1 MLEERALLSVNPT
14 LGDVFYIEMENH
26 NLLQPSS
33 VTSPQQLAGNPAA
46 PYLNSLMTPG
56 NPNAAQ
62 TSYAINYYN
71 AQYNLPSVSIHPS
84 EPNYVW
90 QEAGLTGPL
99 NDADPYANTPNNI
112 VNAPNLSALLQNA
125 GIPWK
130 SYQEDI
136 DLATTAGANGNIP
149 GNIGAPGMPP
159 FLTST
164 VAPQSQ
170 WTVPTSSFSG
180 NSSAYTN
187 AYNGSN
193 QYNFAV
199 KHDGQ
204 LFFTATNGGSDTAPN
219 FSPLNPEAKYYAPL
233 QQLQTDLNNNTVA
246 RYNLITPDQYND
258 MHSSLTGG
266 FTYNGTHY
274 TGDQAAV
281 AEGDNFLSIIIPKI
295 EASQAYKNNGAIVI
309 WYDESEGGNT
319 TQFTL
324 PEVVISPL
332 AKGNAY
338 QSTLPYTHSSDLKS
352 MQELFGV
359 SAPGGGFLGDAST
372 PGTNDLSDM
381 FKPGA
386 LTPPVQA
393 VEGLPLVNAPVASL
407 TTPLV
412 PGNLLVSESVYQGT
426 ASTVTVG
433 QTLPPNQTVPPGVAA
448 IADGTYPTVF
458 NNNTV
463 DGSFGVTA
471 PIYLDQLTTYGIPV
485 GSPMN
490 VTAEAA
496 AAGISLSTSFSS
508 KSELSLNLSPDGTA
522 VTFMGYDSAINQLDV
537 SNSNT
542 PNPVD
547 PTNPVL
553 SQVQRAV
560 GQIDANGN
568 LQVTPVNAYSG
579 NNGRAAILAN
589 GKYYMTGNAGNSGS
603 GVTGT
608 TLSQLSDNT
617 GVQMIVPGSSDPN
630 TTVVGQVNGVFGN
643 TKGYQRGFSITNT
656 NPLTGQPYSTTPDKT
671 GKDDN
676 FRGETIF
683 NSTLYVTK
691 GSGSNGINTVY
702 QVGAAGSLPTLA
714 NAGTTPI
721 TILPGFPTNLASS
734 TQFFP
739 FGIWFANATTLY
751 VADEGD
757 GKLADAAT
765 DPNAG
770 LEKWSLVNGVWNL
783 DYTLQNGLNLGVPYT
798 VPGYPTGT
806 NPVTG
811 MPWSPETDGLRNITG
826 KVNGDG
832 TVTIYA
838 ITSTV
843 SGSGDQGA
851 DPNKL
856 VAITDNLSAPTL
868 PTSEQFTTMKSAGS
882 GEVLRGVSFT
892 PTPTLTGTTATINWG
907 DGTLPTQGTVSLSG
921 NTYTV
926 TGTHTYNK
934 EGTYPIMTTFTQ
946 QGYNTTV
953 FTTTVHNTAVVQD
966 NIGILLLDASGKGA
980 LTASGN
986 ASVSVTGSHGAIV
999 VDSSNGSA
1007 AIASG
1012 NAIVSAGDFD
1022 ATGTSTSGNGTLP
1035 APVDTDEAPLADP
1048 LAYLSAP
1055 AVPTTVQS
1063 TKTLKVSSSM
1073 TLQPGLYI
1081 GGIDISGS
1089 AHVTLEPGLYY
1100 LEGDGFTVSGSAIVT
1115 DKGKGVLLYNAPG
1128 KASGGITISGGA
1140 SVTLSGLSATQVS
1153 DLGLTG
1159 NGYVGLAIFEDRNYS
1174 ASLSVTGSGTLNV
1187 TGTVYAADAKVEVSS
1202 NGSLNLKGD
1211 AKKKFASHLLVAD
1224 LTVSGNAAVSVD
1236 TSDNYLE
1243 PL

>member
-1 MLEERALLSVNPT
+1 MLRTWRTAPGKLFGRSRSKTIRRTPLRLEMLEERALLSVNPT

-180 NSSAYTN
+180 TSSAYTN

-219 FSPLNPEAKYYAPL
+219 FSPLNPEAKYYVPL
-233 QQLQTDLNNNTVA
+233 QQLQMDLNNNTVG

-258 MHSSLTGG
+258 MHSSLNTN
-266 FTYNGTHY
+266 FTYNGVTY
-274 TGDQAAV
+274 AANTDQEAV
-281 AEGDNFLSIIIPKI
+281 ALGDNFLSKIIPMI

-309 WYDESEGGNT
+309 WYDETENGNT
-319 TQFTL
+319 TQFTV

-393 VEGLPLVNAPVASL
+393 TEGTPLVNAPVASL

-448 IADGTYPTVF
+448 IANGTYPTVF

-463 DGSFGVTA
+463 DGSFGVTS
-471 PIYLDQLTTYGIPV
+471 PIYLDQLTTYGLLV

-490 VTAEAA
+490 VTAQAA

-589 GKYYMTGNAGNSGS
+589 GNYYMTGNAGNSGS

-608 TLSQLSDNT
+608 TLGQLSNNT

-630 TTVVGQVNGVFGN
+630 TTVVGQANGVFGA
-643 TKGYQRGFSITNT
+643 TKGYQNGFAVQQI
-656 NPLTGQPYSTTPDKT
+656 NPLTGLPYGPADKS

-683 NSTLYVTK
+683 NNTLYVTK
-691 GSGSNGINTVY
+691 GSGGNGINTVY
-702 QVGAAGSLPTLA
+702 QVGTAGSLPTLA
-714 NAGTTPI
+714 NAGSQPI
-721 TILPGFPTNLASS
+721 TILPGFPTTLASS
-734 TQFFP
+734 SSANFFP
-739 FGIWFANATTLY
+739 FGIWFANSTTLY

-757 GKLADAAT
+757 GTLADAAT

-770 LEKWSLVNGVWNL
+770 LEKWSLDQATGLWHL
-783 DYTLQNGLNLGVPYT
+783 DYTLQNGLNLGVQYT
-798 VPGYPTGT
+798 VPGYPTGN

-811 MPWSPETDGLRNITG
+811 LPWSPETDGLRNITG

-856 VAITDNLSAPTL
+856 VAITDNLSSTTL
-868 PTSEQFTTMKSAGS
+868 PTSEQFTTMKSAGN

-926 TGTHTYNK
+926 TGTHTYEK
-934 EGTYPIMTTFTQ
+934 EGDYPITTTITQ
-946 QGYNTTV
+946 QGYNATV
-953 FTTTVHNTAVVQD
+953 FTTTVNNTATVA
-966 NIGILLLDASGKGA
+966 DA
-980 LTASGN
+980 
-986 ASVSVTGSHGAIV
+986 
-999 VDSSNGSA
+999 
-1007 AIASG
+1007 
-1012 NAIVSAGDFD
+1012 
-1022 ATGTSTSGNGTLP
+1022 
-1035 APVDTDEAPLADP
+1035 
-1048 LAYLSAP
+1048 
-1055 AVPTTVQS
+1055 
-1063 TKTLKVSSSM
+1063 
-1073 TLQPGLYI
+1073 
-1081 GGIDISGS
+1081 
-1089 AHVTLEPGLYY
+1089 
-1100 LEGDGFTVSGSAIVT
+1100 
-1115 DKGKGVLLYNAPG
+1115 
-1128 KASGGITISGGA
+1128 
-1140 SVTLSGLSATQVS
+1140 GLSATGKNIAGLEGAS
-1153 DLGLTG
+1153 TDLGGPEATT
-1159 NGYVGLAIFEDRNYS
+1159 DYS
-1174 ASLSVTGSGTLNV
+1174 ATI
-1187 TGTVYAADAKVEVSS
+1187 
-1202 NGSLNLKGD
+1202 
-1211 AKKKFASHLLVAD
+1211 HL
-1224 LTVSGNAAVSVD
+1224 GRRRHR
-1236 TSDNYLE
+1236 
-1243 PL
+1243 

>member
-1 MLEERALLSVNPT
+1 MLRTRRTAPAKLFGRSRSKTIRRTPLRLEMLEERALLSVSST
-14 LGDVFYIEMENH
+14 IGDVFYIDMENH

-33 VTSPQQLAGNPAA
+33 VTSPQQPQQLAGNPAA

-180 NSSAYTN
+180 TSSAYTN

-193 QYNFAV
+193 QYNFAP

-219 FSPLNPEAKYYAPL
+219 FSPLNPEASHYAPL
-233 QQLQTDLNNNTVA
+233 QQLQTDLNNNTVG

-258 MHSSLTGG
+258 MHSSLNTN
-266 FTYNGTHY
+266 FTYNGVTY
-274 TGDQAAV
+274 AANTDQEAV
-281 AEGDNFLSIIIPKI
+281 ALGDNFLSKIIPMI

-309 WYDESEGGNT
+309 WYDETEGGNT

-393 VEGLPLVNAPVASL
+393 TEGTPLVNAPVASL

-463 DGSFGVTA
+463 DGSFGVTS
-471 PIYLDQLTTYGIPV
+471 PIYLDQLTTYGLLV
-485 GSPMN
+485 GSPIN

-589 GKYYMTGNAGNSGS
+589 GNYYMTGNAGNSGS
-603 GVTGT
+603 SVTGT
-608 TLSQLSDNT
+608 TLGQLSNNT

-630 TTVVGQVNGVFGN
+630 TTVVGQANGVFGD
-643 TKGYQRGFSITNT
+643 TKGYQNGFAVQQI
-656 NPLTGQPYSTTPDKT
+656 NPLTNLPYGPADKS

-683 NSTLYVTK
+683 NNTLYVTK
-691 GSGSNGINTVY
+691 GSGGNGINTVY
-702 QVGAAGSLPTLA
+702 QVGTAGSLPTLA
-714 NAGTTPI
+714 NAGSQPI
-721 TILPGFPTNLASS
+721 TILPGFPTTLASS
-734 TQFFP
+734 SSANFFP
-739 FGIWFANATTLY
+739 FGIWFANSTTLY

-757 GKLADAAT
+757 GTLADAAT

-770 LEKWSLVNGVWNL
+770 LEKWSLDQATGLWHL
-783 DYTLQNGLNLGVPYT
+783 DYTLQNGLNLGGQYT
-798 VPGYPTGT
+798 VPGYPTGN

-811 MPWSPETDGLRNITG
+811 LPWSPATDGLRNITG

-856 VAITDNLSAPTL
+856 VAITDNLSATTL
-868 PTSEQFTTMKSAGS
+868 PTSEQFTTMMSAGN

-926 TGTHTYNK
+926 TGTHTYEK
-934 EGTYPIMTTFTQ
+934 EGDYPITTTITQ
-946 QGYNTTV
+946 QGYNATV
-953 FTTTVHNTAVVQD
+953 FTTTVNNTATVA
-966 NIGILLLDASGKGA
+966 DA
-980 LTASGN
+980 
-986 ASVSVTGSHGAIV
+986 
-999 VDSSNGSA
+999 
-1007 AIASG
+1007 
-1012 NAIVSAGDFD
+1012 
-1022 ATGTSTSGNGTLP
+1022 
-1035 APVDTDEAPLADP
+1035 
-1048 LAYLSAP
+1048 
-1055 AVPTTVQS
+1055 
-1063 TKTLKVSSSM
+1063 
-1073 TLQPGLYI
+1073 
-1081 GGIDISGS
+1081 
-1089 AHVTLEPGLYY
+1089 
-1100 LEGDGFTVSGSAIVT
+1100 
-1115 DKGKGVLLYNAPG
+1115 
-1128 KASGGITISGGA
+1128 
-1140 SVTLSGLSATQVS
+1140 GLSATGKNIA
-1153 DLGLTG
+1153 GLEGAPPTWVVRKPPTITAPPSTWG
-1159 NGYVGLAIFEDRNYS
+1159 GAG
-1174 ASLSVTGSGTLNV
+1174 TGSTVGTIVANS
-1187 TGTVYAADAKVEVSS
+1187 D
-1202 NGSLNLKGD
+1202 GS
-1211 AKKKFASHLLVAD
+1211 F
-1224 LTVSGNAAVSVD
+1224 SVVGSF
-1236 TSDNYLE
+1236 T
-1243 PL
+1243 

>member
-1 MLEERALLSVNPT
+1 MLRTRRTAPAKLFGRSRSKTIRRTPLRLEMLEERALLSVSST
-14 LGDVFYIEMENH
+14 IGDVFYIDMENH

-62 TSYAINYYN
+62 TSYALNYYN
-71 AQYNLPSVSIHPS
+71 VQYNLPSLSIHPS

-99 NDADPYANTPNNI
+99 NDNDPYASTPNNI
-112 VNAPNLSALLQNA
+112 VNAPNLSALLQSA

-180 NSSAYTN
+180 TSPDYTN
-187 AYNGSN
+187 PYNGSD
-193 QYNFAV
+193 QYNFAP

-219 FSPLNPEAKYYAPL
+219 NSPSPLNSAASHYAPL
-233 QQLQTDLNNNTVA
+233 QQLQTDLNNNTVG

-258 MHSSLTGG
+258 MHSSLNTD
-266 FTYNGTHY
+266 FTYNGVTY
-274 TGDQAAV
+274 AANTDQEAV
-281 AEGDNFLSIIIPKI
+281 ALGDNFLSKIIPMI

-324 PEVVISPL
+324 PEIVISPL

-352 MQELFGV
+352 LQELFGV

-393 VEGLPLVNAPVASL
+393 TEGTPLVNAPVASL

-426 ASTVTVG
+426 PSTVTVG
-433 QTLPPNQTVPPGVAA
+433 QALPPNQTVPPGVPA

-463 DGSFGVTA
+463 DGSFGVTS
-471 PIYLDQLTTYGIPV
+471 PIYLDQLTTYGVPV
-485 GSPMN
+485 GSPIN

-589 GKYYMTGNAGNSGS
+589 GNYYMTGNAGNSGS

-608 TLSQLSDNT
+608 TLGQLSNNT

-630 TTVVGQVNGVFGN
+630 TTVVGQANGVFGD
-643 TKGYQRGFSITNT
+643 TKGYQNGFAVQQI
-656 NPLTGQPYSTTPDKT
+656 NPATGLPYGPPDKS

-683 NSTLYVTK
+683 NNTLYVTK
-691 GSGSNGINTVY
+691 GSGGNGINTVY
-702 QVGAAGSLPTLA
+702 QVGTAGSLPTLA
-714 NAGTTPI
+714 NAGSQPI
-721 TILPGFPTNLASS
+721 TILPGFPTTLASS
-734 TQFFP
+734 SSANFFP
-739 FGIWFANATTLY
+739 FGIWFANSTTLY

-757 GKLADAAT
+757 GTLADAAT
-765 DPNAG
+765 DTNAG
-770 LEKWSLVNGVWNL
+770 LEKWSLDQTTGVWHL

-798 VPGYPTGT
+798 VPGYPTGN

-811 MPWSPETDGLRNITG
+811 LPWSPETDGLRNITG

-856 VAITDNLSAPTL
+856 VAITDNLSATTL
-868 PTSEQFTTMKSAGS
+868 PTSEQFTTMMSAGY

-926 TGTHTYNK
+926 TGTHTYEK
-934 EGTYPIMTTFTQ
+934 EGDYPITTTIAQ
-946 QGYNTTV
+946 QGYNATV
-953 FTTTVHNTAVVQD
+953 FTTTINNTATVA
-966 NIGILLLDASGKGA
+966 DA
-980 LTASGN
+980 
-986 ASVSVTGSHGAIV
+986 
-999 VDSSNGSA
+999 
-1007 AIASG
+1007 
-1012 NAIVSAGDFD
+1012 
-1022 ATGTSTSGNGTLP
+1022 
-1035 APVDTDEAPLADP
+1035 
-1048 LAYLSAP
+1048 
-1055 AVPTTVQS
+1055 
-1063 TKTLKVSSSM
+1063 
-1073 TLQPGLYI
+1073 
-1081 GGIDISGS
+1081 
-1089 AHVTLEPGLYY
+1089 
-1100 LEGDGFTVSGSAIVT
+1100 
-1115 DKGKGVLLYNAPG
+1115 
-1128 KASGGITISGGA
+1128 
-1140 SVTLSGLSATQVS
+1140 GLSATGKNIAGLEGDPT
-1153 DLGLTG
+1153 DLGGPEATT
-1159 NGYVGLAIFEDRNYS
+1159 DYS
-1174 ASLSVTGSGTLNV
+1174 DTI
-1187 TGTVYAADAKVEVSS
+1187 
-1202 NGSLNLKGD
+1202 
-1211 AKKKFASHLLVAD
+1211 HL
-1224 LTVSGNAAVSVD
+1224 GRHRHR
-1236 TSDNYLE
+1236 
-1243 PL
+1243 

>member
-1 MLEERALLSVNPT
+1 LDTVEERALLSANPT
-14 LGDVFYIEMENH
+14 VGDVFYIDMENH

-71 AQYNLPSVSIHPS
+71 VQYNLPSVSIHPS

-149 GNIGAPGMPP
+149 GNIGAPGSPP

-164 VAPQSQ
+164 VAPRSQ

-180 NSSAYTN
+180 TSSAYTN
-187 AYNGSN
+187 AYNGSH

-204 LFFTATNGGSDTAPN
+204 PFFTATNGGSDTAPN

-233 QQLQTDLNNNTVA
+233 QQLQIDLTNNTVA

-258 MHSSLTGG
+258 MHSSLNTS
-266 FTYNGTHY
+266 FTYNGVTY
-274 TGDQAAV
+274 AANTDQEAV
-281 AEGDNFLSIIIPKI
+281 ALGDNFLSKIIPMI

-352 MQELFGV
+352 IQELFGV
-359 SAPGGGFLGDAST
+359 FAPGGGFLGDAST
-372 PGTNDLSDM
+372 PGTNDLSYM

-386 LTPPVQA
+386 LTPPIQA
-393 VEGLPLVNAPVASL
+393 TAGTPLVNAPVASL

-458 NNNTV
+458 NNDTV
-463 DGSFGVTA
+463 DGSFGVTS
-471 PIYLDQLTTYGIPV
+471 PIFLDQLTTYGLLV
-485 GSPMN
+485 GSPIN
-490 VTAEAA
+490 VTAEAE

-560 GQIDANGN
+560 GQIDADGN

-589 GKYYMTGNAGNSGS
+589 GNYYMSGNAGNSGS

-608 TLSQLSDNT
+608 TLSQLSNNT
-617 GVQMIVPGSSDPN
+617 GVQMIVPGSSDPT
-630 TTVVGQVNGVFGN
+630 TTVVGQVNGTSGN
-643 TKGYQRGFSITNT
+643 TKGYQRGFAVQQI
-656 NPLTGQPYSTTPDKT
+656 NPATGMPYGPADKT

-683 NSTLYVTK
+683 NNTLYVTK

-702 QVGAAGSLPTLA
+702 QVGTAGSLPTLA
-714 NAGTTPI
+714 NAGSQPI
-721 TILPGFPTNLASS
+721 TILPGFPTTLASS
-734 TQFFP
+734 SSAHFFP
-739 FGIWFANATTLY
+739 FGIWFANSTTLY

-757 GKLADAAT
+757 GTLADAAT
-765 DPNAG
+765 DPSAG
-770 LEKWSLVNGVWNL
+770 LQKWSLDQATGVWHL
-783 DYTLQNGLNLGVPYT
+783 DYTLQNGLNLGGQYT
-798 VPGYPTGT
+798 VPGYPSGN

-811 MPWSPETDGLRNITG
+811 LPWSPATDGLRNITG

-832 TVTIYA
+832 SVTIYA
-838 ITSTV
+838 ITSPV

-856 VAITDNLSAPTL
+856 VAITDNLGATKL
-868 PTSEQFTTMKSAGS
+868 PTSEQFATMMSAGNS
-882 GEVLRGVSFT
+882 QVLRGVSFT
-892 PTPTLTGTTATINWG
+892 PTPTLIGTTETINWG
-907 DGTLPTQGTVSLSG
+907 DGTLPTHGTVSLSG

-926 TGTHTYNK
+926 TGTHTYKK
-934 EGTYPIMTTFTQ
+934 EGVYPVTTTITQ

-953 FTTTVHNTAVVQD
+953 FITTINNTATVADAGSSVIGQ
-966 NIGILLLDASGKGA
+966 NI
-980 LTASGN
+980 
-986 ASVSVTGSHGAIV
+986 
-999 VDSSNGSA
+999 
-1007 AIASG
+1007 
-1012 NAIVSAGDFD
+1012 
-1022 ATGTSTSGNGTLP
+1022 
-1035 APVDTDEAPLADP
+1035 
-1048 LAYLSAP
+1048 
-1055 AVPTTVQS
+1055 AV
-1063 TKTLKVSSSM
+1063 L
-1073 TLQPGLYI
+1073 
-1081 GGIDISGS
+1081 
-1089 AHVTLEPGLYY
+1089 
-1100 LEGDGFTVSGSAIVT
+1100 
-1115 DKGKGVLLYNAPG
+1115 
-1128 KASGGITISGGA
+1128 GGA
-1140 SVTLSGLSATQVS
+1140 STTVNNTSNVAGAGQSATGQNMGVLEGASTLPVTVATFTDLSGSEATTDYSATIAWG
-1153 DLGLTG
+1153 LG
-1159 NGYVGLAIFEDRNYS
+1159 RRR
-1174 ASLSVTGSGTLNV
+1174 
-1187 TGTVYAADAKVEVSS
+1187 
-1202 NGSLNLKGD
+1202 
-1211 AKKKFASHLLVAD
+1211 HR
-1224 LTVSGNAAVSVD
+1224 
-1236 TSDNYLE
+1236 
-1243 PL
+1243 

>member
-1 MLEERALLSVNPT
+1 M
-14 LGDVFYIEMENH
+14 
-26 NLLQPSS
+26 
-33 VTSPQQLAGNPAA
+33 
-46 PYLNSLMTPG
+46 
-56 NPNAAQ
+56 
-62 TSYAINYYN
+62 
-71 AQYNLPSVSIHPS
+71 
-84 EPNYVW
+84 
-90 QEAGLTGPL
+90 
-99 NDADPYANTPNNI
+99 
-112 VNAPNLSALLQNA
+112 
-125 GIPWK
+125 
-130 SYQEDI
+130 
-136 DLATTAGANGNIP
+136 
-149 GNIGAPGMPP
+149 
-159 FLTST
+159 
-164 VAPQSQ
+164 
-170 WTVPTSSFSG
+170 
-180 NSSAYTN
+180 
-187 AYNGSN
+187 
-193 QYNFAV
+193 
-199 KHDGQ
+199 
-204 LFFTATNGGSDTAPN
+204 
-219 FSPLNPEAKYYAPL
+219 
-233 QQLQTDLNNNTVA
+233 QTDLTNNTVA

-258 MHSSLTGG
+258 MHSSLNTN
-266 FTYNGTHY
+266 FTYDGVTYDANT
-274 TGDQAAV
+274 DQEAV
-281 AEGDNFLSIIIPKI
+281 ALGDNFLSKIIPMI

-309 WYDESEGGNT
+309 WFDESEGGNT
-319 TQFTL
+319 TQFSL
-324 PEVVISPL
+324 PEIVISPL

-338 QSTLPYTHSSDLKS
+338 QSTLTCTHSSELKS

-393 VEGLPLVNAPVASL
+393 VEGSPPVNAPVASL

-433 QTLPPNQTVPPGVAA
+433 QALPPNQTVPPGVPA
-448 IADGTYPTVF
+448 IANGTYPTVF

-463 DGSFGVTA
+463 DGSFGVTS
-471 PIYLDQLTTYGIPV
+471 PIYLDQLTTYGVPV
-485 GSPMN
+485 GSPIN
-490 VTAEAA
+490 LTAEAA

-579 NNGRAAILAN
+579 NNGRAAILDN
-589 GKYYMTGNAGNSGS
+589 GNYYMVGNAGNSGN

-608 TLSQLSDNT
+608 TLGQLSNNT
-617 GVQMIVPGSSDPN
+617 GVQMVAAGGGPN
-630 TTVVGQVNGVFGN
+630 TTVVGQANGTFGA
-643 TKGYQRGFSITNT
+643 TKGYQNGFAVQQI
-656 NPLTGQPYSTTPDKT
+656 NPATGVAYGPADKS

-683 NSTLYVTK
+683 NNTLYVTK
-691 GSGSNGINTVY
+691 GSGGNGIDTVY
-702 QVGAAGSLPTLA
+702 QVGTAGSLPTLA
-714 NAGTTPI
+714 NAGSQTITP
-721 TILPGFPTNLASS
+721 LPGFPTTLASS
-734 TQFFP
+734 SSANFFP
-739 FGIWFANATTLY
+739 FGIWFANSTTLY

-757 GKLADAAT
+757 GTLTDAAT

-770 LEKWSLVNGVWNL
+770 LEKWSLVNGDWHL

-811 MPWSPETDGLRNITG
+811 LPWSPETDGLRNITG

-856 VAITDNLSAPTL
+856 VAITDVLNATSPG
-868 PTSEQFTTMKSAGS
+868 SEQFTTLKSAGN

-926 TGTHTYNK
+926 TGTHTYQK
-934 EGTYPIMTTFTQ
+934 EGDYPITTTINQ
-946 QGYNTTV
+946 QGYNATV

-1100 LEGDGFTVSGSAIVT
+1100 LEGGSFTVSGSAIVT

-1174 ASLSVTGSGTLNV
+1174 ALLSVTGSGTLNV

-1202 NGSLNLKGD
+1202 NGSLNLMGD
-1211 AKKKFASHLLVAD
+1211 AKKEFASHLLVAD

>member
-1 MLEERALLSVNPT
+1 M
-14 LGDVFYIEMENH
+14 
-26 NLLQPSS
+26 
-33 VTSPQQLAGNPAA
+33 
-46 PYLNSLMTPG
+46 
-56 NPNAAQ
+56 
-62 TSYAINYYN
+62 
-71 AQYNLPSVSIHPS
+71 
-84 EPNYVW
+84 
-90 QEAGLTGPL
+90 
-99 NDADPYANTPNNI
+99 
-112 VNAPNLSALLQNA
+112 
-125 GIPWK
+125 
-130 SYQEDI
+130 
-136 DLATTAGANGNIP
+136 
-149 GNIGAPGMPP
+149 
-159 FLTST
+159 
-164 VAPQSQ
+164 
-170 WTVPTSSFSG
+170 
-180 NSSAYTN
+180 
-187 AYNGSN
+187 
-193 QYNFAV
+193 
-199 KHDGQ
+199 
-204 LFFTATNGGSDTAPN
+204 
-219 FSPLNPEAKYYAPL
+219 
-233 QQLQTDLNNNTVA
+233 DLNNNRVG

-258 MHSSLTGG
+258 MHSSLNTN
-266 FTYNGTHY
+266 FIYNGVTY
-274 TGDQAAV
+274 AANTDQEAV
-281 AEGDNFLSIIIPKI
+281 ALGDNFLSKIIPMI

-309 WYDESEGGNT
+309 WYDETENGNT
-319 TQFTL
+319 TQFTV

-393 VEGLPLVNAPVASL
+393 TEGTPLVNAPVASL

-448 IADGTYPTVF
+448 IANGTYPTVF

-463 DGSFGVTA
+463 DGSFGVTS
-471 PIYLDQLTTYGIPV
+471 PIYLDQLTTYGLLV

-490 VTAEAA
+490 VTAQAA

-589 GKYYMTGNAGNSGS
+589 GNYYMTGNAGNSGS

-608 TLSQLSDNT
+608 TLGQLSNNT

-630 TTVVGQVNGVFGN
+630 TTVVGQANGVFGA
-643 TKGYQRGFSITNT
+643 TKGYQNGFAVQQI
-656 NPLTGQPYSTTPDKT
+656 NPLTGLPYGPADKS

-683 NSTLYVTK
+683 NNTLYVTK
-691 GSGSNGINTVY
+691 GSGGNGINTVY
-702 QVGAAGSLPTLA
+702 QVGTAGSLPTLA
-714 NAGTTPI
+714 NAGSQPI
-721 TILPGFPTNLASS
+721 TILPGFPTTLASS
-734 TQFFP
+734 SSANFFP
-739 FGIWFANATTLY
+739 FGIWFANSTTLY

-757 GKLADAAT
+757 GTLADAAT

-770 LEKWSLVNGVWNL
+770 LEKWSLDQATGLWHL
-783 DYTLQNGLNLGVPYT
+783 DYTLQNGLNLGVQYT
-798 VPGYPTGT
+798 VPGYPTGN

-811 MPWSPETDGLRNITG
+811 LPWSPETDGLRNITG

-856 VAITDNLSAPTL
+856 VAITDNLSSTTL
-868 PTSEQFTTMKSAGS
+868 PTSEQFTTMKSAGN

-926 TGTHTYNK
+926 TGTHTYEK
-934 EGTYPIMTTFTQ
+934 EGDYPITTTITQ
-946 QGYNTTV
+946 QGYNATV
-953 FTTTVHNTAVVQD
+953 FTTTVNNTATVA
-966 NIGILLLDASGKGA
+966 DA
-980 LTASGN
+980 
-986 ASVSVTGSHGAIV
+986 
-999 VDSSNGSA
+999 
-1007 AIASG
+1007 
-1012 NAIVSAGDFD
+1012 
-1022 ATGTSTSGNGTLP
+1022 
-1035 APVDTDEAPLADP
+1035 
-1048 LAYLSAP
+1048 
-1055 AVPTTVQS
+1055 
-1063 TKTLKVSSSM
+1063 
-1073 TLQPGLYI
+1073 
-1081 GGIDISGS
+1081 
-1089 AHVTLEPGLYY
+1089 
-1100 LEGDGFTVSGSAIVT
+1100 
-1115 DKGKGVLLYNAPG
+1115 
-1128 KASGGITISGGA
+1128 
-1140 SVTLSGLSATQVS
+1140 GLSATGKNIAGLEGAS
-1153 DLGLTG
+1153 TDLGGPEATT
-1159 NGYVGLAIFEDRNYS
+1159 DYS
-1174 ASLSVTGSGTLNV
+1174 ATI
-1187 TGTVYAADAKVEVSS
+1187 
-1202 NGSLNLKGD
+1202 
-1211 AKKKFASHLLVAD
+1211 HL
-1224 LTVSGNAAVSVD
+1224 GRRRHR
-1236 TSDNYLE
+1236 
-1243 PL
+1243 

>member
-1 MLEERALLSVNPT
+1 MRGIVQLAGALMMGFVLTVPARAGEI
-14 LGDVFYIEMENH
+14 GDVFYIALENH
-26 NLLQPSS
+26 NFTQPSS
-33 VTSPQQLAGNPAA
+33 QSSPEQLLGNTAA
-46 PYLNSLMTPG
+46 PYLNSLITPG
-56 NPNAAQ
+56 NLNAAQ
-62 TSYAINYYN
+62 SSYASAYYN
-71 AQYNLPSVSIHPS
+71 VLATPSGNNPSIHPS

-90 QEAGLTGPL
+90 SEAGLPGAL
-99 NDADPYANTPNNI
+99 NDNDPYPNNI
-112 VNAPNLSALLQNA
+112 VNAPNLRGLLQNA
-125 GIPWK
+125 GISWK

-136 DLATTAGANGNIP
+136 DLATNSQGN
-149 GNIGAPGMPP
+149 
-159 FLTST
+159 LTST
-164 VAPQSQ
+164 VLPKSQ
-170 WTVPTSSFSG
+170 WTVPLTSFSG
-180 NSSAYTN
+180 TSPAYTN
-187 AYNGSN
+187 PYNGSN
-193 QYNFAV
+193 QYNFAP
-199 KHDGQ
+199 KHEGA
-204 LFFTATNGGSDTAPN
+204 LFFTATNGGNDPSTSN
-219 FSPLNPEAKYYAPL
+219 PLVPHYAPL
-233 QQLQTDLNNNTVA
+233 QQLQTDLANNTVA
-246 RYNLITPDQYND
+246 RYNWITPDQYND
-258 MHSSLTGG
+258 MHSALNTN
-266 FTYNGTHY
+266 FTYNDVTYAAGT
-274 TGDQAAV
+274 DQEAV
-281 AEGDNFLSIIIPKI
+281 ALGDNFLSKIIPMI

-309 WYDESEGGNT
+309 WFDETEGGNT

-324 PEVVISPL
+324 PEIVISPL

-338 QSTLPYTHSSDLKS
+338 QSTLTYTHSSDLKS

-393 VEGLPLVNAPVASL
+393 TEGTPLVNAPVASL

-448 IADGTYPTVF
+448 IANGTYPTVF

-463 DGSFGVTA
+463 DGSFGVTS
-471 PIYLDQLTTYGIPV
+471 PIYLDQLTTYGLLV

-589 GKYYMTGNAGNSGS
+589 GNYYMTGNAGNSGS

-608 TLSQLSDNT
+608 TLGQLSNNT

-630 TTVVGQVNGVFGN
+630 TTVVGQANGVFGD
-643 TKGYQRGFSITNT
+643 TKGYQNGFAVQQI
-656 NPLTGQPYSTTPDKT
+656 NPATGLPYGPPDKS

-683 NSTLYVTK
+683 NNTLYVTK
-691 GSGSNGINTVY
+691 GSGGNGINTVY
-702 QVGAAGSLPTLA
+702 QVGTAGSLPTLA
-714 NAGTTPI
+714 NAGSQPI
-721 TILPGFPTNLASS
+721 TILPGFPTTLASS
-734 TQFFP
+734 SSANFFP
-739 FGIWFANATTLY
+739 FGIWFANSTTLY

-757 GKLADAAT
+757 GTLADAAT
-765 DPNAG
+765 DTNAG
-770 LEKWSLVNGVWNL
+770 LEKWSLDQTTGVWHL

-798 VPGYPTGT
+798 VPGYPTGN

-811 MPWSPETDGLRNITG
+811 LPWSPETDGLRNITG

-851 DPNKL
+851 DPNNL
-856 VAITDNLSAPTL
+856 VAIYDNLSATTL
-868 PTSEQFTTMKSAGS
+868 PTSEQFTTMKSAGN

-921 NTYTV
+921 NTFSV
-926 TGTHTYNK
+926 TGTHTYEK
-934 EGTYPIMTTFTQ
+934 EGDYPITTTITQ
-946 QGYNTTV
+946 QGYNATV
-953 FTTTVHNTAVVQD
+953 FTTTVNNTATVA
-966 NIGILLLDASGKGA
+966 DA
-980 LTASGN
+980 
-986 ASVSVTGSHGAIV
+986 
-999 VDSSNGSA
+999 
-1007 AIASG
+1007 
-1012 NAIVSAGDFD
+1012 
-1022 ATGTSTSGNGTLP
+1022 
-1035 APVDTDEAPLADP
+1035 
-1048 LAYLSAP
+1048 
-1055 AVPTTVQS
+1055 
-1063 TKTLKVSSSM
+1063 
-1073 TLQPGLYI
+1073 
-1081 GGIDISGS
+1081 
-1089 AHVTLEPGLYY
+1089 
-1100 LEGDGFTVSGSAIVT
+1100 
-1115 DKGKGVLLYNAPG
+1115 
-1128 KASGGITISGGA
+1128 
-1140 SVTLSGLSATQVS
+1140 GLSATGKNIAGLEGAFT
-1153 DLGLTG
+1153 DLGGPEATT
-1159 NGYVGLAIFEDRNYS
+1159 DYS
-1174 ASLSVTGSGTLNV
+1174 ATI
-1187 TGTVYAADAKVEVSS
+1187 
-1202 NGSLNLKGD
+1202 
-1211 AKKKFASHLLVAD
+1211 HL
-1224 LTVSGNAAVSVD
+1224 GRRRHR
-1236 TSDNYLE
+1236 
-1243 PL
+1243 

>member
-1 MLEERALLSVNPT
+1 MLRTRRTAPAKLFGQSRSKTIRRTPLRLEMLEERALLSVSST
-14 LGDVFYIEMENH
+14 IGDVFYIDMENH

-62 TSYAINYYN
+62 TSYALNYYN
-71 AQYNLPSVSIHPS
+71 VQYNLPSQSIHPS

-99 NDADPYANTPNNI
+99 NDNDPYASTPNNI
-112 VNAPNLSALLQNA
+112 VNAPNLSALLQSA

-180 NSSAYTN
+180 TSPDYTN
-187 AYNGSN
+187 PYNGSD
-193 QYNFAV
+193 QYNFAP

-219 FSPLNPEAKYYAPL
+219 NSPSPLNSAASHYAPL
-233 QQLQTDLNNNTVA
+233 QQLQTDLNNNTVG

-258 MHSSLTGG
+258 MHSSLNTD
-266 FTYNGTHY
+266 FTYNGVTY
-274 TGDQAAV
+274 AANTDQEAV
-281 AEGDNFLSIIIPKI
+281 ALGDNFLSKIIPKI

-324 PEVVISPL
+324 PEIVISPL

-352 MQELFGV
+352 LQELFGV

-386 LTPPVQA
+386 LTSPVQA
-393 VEGLPLVNAPVASL
+393 TEGTPLVNAPVASL

-426 ASTVTVG
+426 PSTVTVG
-433 QTLPPNQTVPPGVAA
+433 QALPPNQTVPPGVPA

-463 DGSFGVTA
+463 DGSFGVTS
-471 PIYLDQLTTYGIPV
+471 PIYLDQLTTYGVPV
-485 GSPMN
+485 GSPIN

-589 GKYYMTGNAGNSGS
+589 GNYYMTGNAGNSGS

-608 TLSQLSDNT
+608 TLGQLSNNT

-630 TTVVGQVNGVFGN
+630 TTVVGQANGVFGD
-643 TKGYQRGFSITNT
+643 TKGYQNGFAVQQI
-656 NPLTGQPYSTTPDKT
+656 NPLTNLPYGPPDKS

-683 NSTLYVTK
+683 NNTLYVTK
-691 GSGSNGINTVY
+691 GSGGNGINTVY
-702 QVGAAGSLPTLA
+702 QVGTAGSLPTLA
-714 NAGTTPI
+714 NAGSQPI
-721 TILPGFPTNLASS
+721 TILPGFPTTLASS
-734 TQFFP
+734 ANFFP
-739 FGIWFANATTLY
+739 FGIWFANSTTLY

-757 GKLADAAT
+757 GTLADAAT
-765 DPNAG
+765 DTNAG
-770 LEKWSLVNGVWNL
+770 LEKWSLDQTTGVWHL

-798 VPGYPTGT
+798 VPGYPTGN

-811 MPWSPETDGLRNITG
+811 LPWSPETDGLRNITG

-856 VAITDNLSAPTL
+856 VAITDNLSATTL
-868 PTSEQFTTMKSAGS
+868 PTEQFTTMMSAGY

-926 TGTHTYNK
+926 TGSHTYEK
-934 EGTYPIMTTFTQ
+934 EGDYPITTTIAQ
-946 QGYNTTV
+946 QGYNATV
-953 FTTTVHNTAVVQD
+953 FTTTINNTATVA
-966 NIGILLLDASGKGA
+966 DA
-980 LTASGN
+980 
-986 ASVSVTGSHGAIV
+986 
-999 VDSSNGSA
+999 
-1007 AIASG
+1007 
-1012 NAIVSAGDFD
+1012 
-1022 ATGTSTSGNGTLP
+1022 
-1035 APVDTDEAPLADP
+1035 
-1048 LAYLSAP
+1048 
-1055 AVPTTVQS
+1055 
-1063 TKTLKVSSSM
+1063 
-1073 TLQPGLYI
+1073 
-1081 GGIDISGS
+1081 
-1089 AHVTLEPGLYY
+1089 
-1100 LEGDGFTVSGSAIVT
+1100 
-1115 DKGKGVLLYNAPG
+1115 
-1128 KASGGITISGGA
+1128 
-1140 SVTLSGLSATQVS
+1140 GLSATGKNNAGLEGAPT
-1153 DLGLTG
+1153 DLGGPEATTDYSDTIHLGRRRHRST
-1159 NGYVGLAIFEDRNYS
+1159 VGTIVANSDG
-1174 ASLSVTGSGTLNV
+1174 SLSVVGS
-1187 TGTVYAADAKVEVSS
+1187 
-1202 NGSLNLKGD
+1202 
-1211 AKKKFASHLLVAD
+1211 
-1224 LTVSGNAAVSVD
+1224 
-1236 TSDNYLE
+1236 
-1243 PL
+1243 

>member
-1 MLEERALLSVNPT
+1 MPRTWRTAPGKLFGRSRSKTIRRTPLRLEMLEERALLSVNPT

-180 NSSAYTN
+180 TSSAYTN

-219 FSPLNPEAKYYAPL
+219 FSPLNPEAKYYVPQ
-233 QQLQTDLNNNTVA
+233 QQLQMDLNNNRVG

-258 MHSSLTGG
+258 MHSSLNTN
-266 FTYNGTHY
+266 FIYNGVTY
-274 TGDQAAV
+274 AANTDQEAV
-281 AEGDNFLSIIIPKI
+281 ALGDNFLSKIIPMI

-309 WYDESEGGNT
+309 WYDETENGNT
-319 TQFTL
+319 TQFTV

-393 VEGLPLVNAPVASL
+393 TEGTPLVNAPVASL

-433 QTLPPNQTVPPGVAA
+433 QTLPPNQTVPPGVAD
-448 IADGTYPTVF
+448 IANGTYPTVF

-463 DGSFGVTA
+463 DGSFGVTS
-471 PIYLDQLTTYGIPV
+471 PIYLDQLTTYGLLV

-490 VTAEAA
+490 VTAQAA

-589 GKYYMTGNAGNSGS
+589 GNYYMTGNAGNSGS

-608 TLSQLSDNT
+608 TLGQLSNNT

-630 TTVVGQVNGVFGN
+630 TTVVGQANGVFGA
-643 TKGYQRGFSITNT
+643 TKGYQNGFAVQQI
-656 NPLTGQPYSTTPDKT
+656 NPLTGLPYGPADKS

-683 NSTLYVTK
+683 NNTLYVTK
-691 GSGSNGINTVY
+691 GSGGNGINTVY
-702 QVGAAGSLPTLA
+702 QVGTAGSLPTLA
-714 NAGTTPI
+714 NAGSQPI
-721 TILPGFPTNLASS
+721 TILPGFPTTLASS
-734 TQFFP
+734 SSANFFP
-739 FGIWFANATTLY
+739 FGIWFANSTTLY

-757 GKLADAAT
+757 GTLADAAT

-770 LEKWSLVNGVWNL
+770 LEKWSLDQATGLWHL
-783 DYTLQNGLNLGVPYT
+783 DYTLQNGLNLGVQYT
-798 VPGYPTGT
+798 VPGYPTGN

-811 MPWSPETDGLRNITG
+811 LPWSPETDGLRNITG

-856 VAITDNLSAPTL
+856 VAITDNLSSTTL
-868 PTSEQFTTMKSAGS
+868 PTSEQFTTMKSAGN

-926 TGTHTYNK
+926 TGTHTYEK
-934 EGTYPIMTTFTQ
+934 EGDYPITTTITQ
-946 QGYNTTV
+946 QGYNATV
-953 FTTTVHNTAVVQD
+953 FTTTVNNTATVA
-966 NIGILLLDASGKGA
+966 DA
-980 LTASGN
+980 
-986 ASVSVTGSHGAIV
+986 
-999 VDSSNGSA
+999 
-1007 AIASG
+1007 
-1012 NAIVSAGDFD
+1012 
-1022 ATGTSTSGNGTLP
+1022 
-1035 APVDTDEAPLADP
+1035 
-1048 LAYLSAP
+1048 
-1055 AVPTTVQS
+1055 
-1063 TKTLKVSSSM
+1063 
-1073 TLQPGLYI
+1073 
-1081 GGIDISGS
+1081 
-1089 AHVTLEPGLYY
+1089 
-1100 LEGDGFTVSGSAIVT
+1100 
-1115 DKGKGVLLYNAPG
+1115 
-1128 KASGGITISGGA
+1128 
-1140 SVTLSGLSATQVS
+1140 GLSATGKNIAGLEGAS
-1153 DLGLTG
+1153 TDLGGPEATT
-1159 NGYVGLAIFEDRNYS
+1159 DYS
-1174 ASLSVTGSGTLNV
+1174 ATI
-1187 TGTVYAADAKVEVSS
+1187 
-1202 NGSLNLKGD
+1202 
-1211 AKKKFASHLLVAD
+1211 HL
-1224 LTVSGNAAVSVD
+1224 GRRRHR
-1236 TSDNYLE
+1236 
-1243 PL
+1243 

>member
-1 MLEERALLSVNPT
+1 MLRTRRTAPAKLFGRSRSKTIRRTPLRLEMLEERALLSVSST
-14 LGDVFYIEMENH
+14 IGDVFYIDMENH

-71 AQYNLPSVSIHPS
+71 VQYNLPSVSIHPS

-99 NDADPYANTPNNI
+99 NDDDPYANTPNNI

-180 NSSAYTN
+180 TSPAYTN
-187 AYNGSN
+187 PYNGSN
-193 QYNFAV
+193 QYNFAA

-233 QQLQTDLNNNTVA
+233 QQLQTDLNNNTVG

-258 MHSSLTGG
+258 MHSSLNTN
-266 FTYNGTHY
+266 FTYNGVTY
-274 TGDQAAV
+274 AANTDQEAV
-281 AEGDNFLSIIIPKI
+281 ALGDNFLSKIIPMI

-309 WYDESEGGNT
+309 WYDETEGGNT

-393 VEGLPLVNAPVASL
+393 TEGTPLVNAPVASL

-433 QTLPPNQTVPPGVAA
+433 QALPPNQTVPPGVAA

-463 DGSFGVTA
+463 DGSFGVTS
-471 PIYLDQLTTYGIPV
+471 PIYLDQLTTYGVPV
-485 GSPMN
+485 GSPIN

-589 GKYYMTGNAGNSGS
+589 GNYYMTGNAGNSGS

-608 TLSQLSDNT
+608 TLGQLSNNT

-630 TTVVGQVNGVFGN
+630 TTVVGQANGVFGD
-643 TKGYQRGFSITNT
+643 TKGYQNGFAVQQI
-656 NPLTGQPYSTTPDKT
+656 NPLTNLPYGPADKS

-683 NSTLYVTK
+683 NNTLYVTK
-691 GSGSNGINTVY
+691 GSGGNGINTVY
-702 QVGAAGSLPTLA
+702 QVGTAGSLPTLA
-714 NAGTTPI
+714 NAGSQPI
-721 TILPGFPTNLASS
+721 TILPGFPTTLASS
-734 TQFFP
+734 SSANFFP
-739 FGIWFANATTLY
+739 FGIWFANSTTLY

-757 GKLADAAT
+757 GTLADAAT

-770 LEKWSLVNGVWNL
+770 LEKWSLDQATGVWHL
-783 DYTLQNGLNLGVPYT
+783 DYTLQNGLNLGGQYT
-798 VPGYPTGT
+798 VPGYPTGN

-811 MPWSPETDGLRNITG
+811 LPWSPATDGLRNITG

-856 VAITDNLSAPTL
+856 VAITDNLSATTL
-868 PTSEQFTTMKSAGS
+868 PTSEQFTTMMSAGY

-926 TGTHTYNK
+926 TGTHTYEK
-934 EGTYPIMTTFTQ
+934 EGDYPITTTITQ
-946 QGYNTTV
+946 QGYNATV
-953 FTTTVHNTAVVQD
+953 FTTTVNNTATVA
-966 NIGILLLDASGKGA
+966 DA
-980 LTASGN
+980 
-986 ASVSVTGSHGAIV
+986 
-999 VDSSNGSA
+999 
-1007 AIASG
+1007 
-1012 NAIVSAGDFD
+1012 
-1022 ATGTSTSGNGTLP
+1022 
-1035 APVDTDEAPLADP
+1035 
-1048 LAYLSAP
+1048 
-1055 AVPTTVQS
+1055 
-1063 TKTLKVSSSM
+1063 
-1073 TLQPGLYI
+1073 
-1081 GGIDISGS
+1081 
-1089 AHVTLEPGLYY
+1089 
-1100 LEGDGFTVSGSAIVT
+1100 
-1115 DKGKGVLLYNAPG
+1115 
-1128 KASGGITISGGA
+1128 
-1140 SVTLSGLSATQVS
+1140 GLSATGKNIAGLEGAS
-1153 DLGLTG
+1153 TDLGGPEATT
-1159 NGYVGLAIFEDRNYS
+1159 DYS
-1174 ASLSVTGSGTLNV
+1174 ATI
-1187 TGTVYAADAKVEVSS
+1187 
-1202 NGSLNLKGD
+1202 
-1211 AKKKFASHLLVAD
+1211 HL
-1224 LTVSGNAAVSVD
+1224 GRRRHR
-1236 TSDNYLE
+1236 
-1243 PL
+1243 